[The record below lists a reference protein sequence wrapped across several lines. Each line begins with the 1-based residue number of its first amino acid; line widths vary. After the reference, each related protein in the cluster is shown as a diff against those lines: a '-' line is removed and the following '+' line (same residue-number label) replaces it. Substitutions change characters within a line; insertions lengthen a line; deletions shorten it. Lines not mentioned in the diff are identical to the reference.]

1 MCQPNPIE
9 SVTHQVFARRH
20 NTTRIGH
27 PNIHDGFHVCCEID
41 HPGAR
46 PATFIQGASRELQVS
61 GTRSGIIRWEC
72 ASLVSQGDEHGTQD
86 LQGHR
91 PQGHRVDKS
100 HGDHPAQ
107 PHRHRLGISGFHLPG
122 PDRHRDHGQSLG
134 ALRRRTR
141 HRLLRRRGRRAH
153 PVRQAHRPPVPRLL
167 PRHRPPEPRDV
178 PALRRRREALRRQD
192 RVHLP
197 RRRRRDQARQRQRN
211 VLILRR
217 RPQGMLRRSQSSA
230 TATKTR
236 YPQRVG
242 HRPAQGPEPRH
253 EDGGPGGPGGSS
265 LRGRVGRSRIA
276 DQVQPADQ
284 RDFARECGTSSASW
298 ARR

>member
-1 MCQPNPIE
+1 MGMRIPRP
-9 SVTHQVFARRH
+9 SRRR
-20 NTTRIGH
+20 TWH
-27 PNIHDGFHVCCEID
+27 P
-41 HPGAR
+41 R
-46 PATFIQGASRELQVS
+46 PPRPPPSRPPRQQIAWRSPSPTPPASTGNLW
-61 GTRSGIIRWEC
+61 IP
-72 ASLVSQGDEHGTQD
+72 D
-86 LQGHR
+86 
-91 PQGHRVDKS
+91 
-100 HGDHPAQ
+100 
-107 PHRHRLGISGFHLPG
+107 LPG

-197 RRRRRDQARQRQRN
+197 RRRRRDQARQRQRH

-253 EDGGPGGPGGSS
+253 EDGGPGGPGGPS